1 MHGEGTE
8 VAEIPMSPIEGASA
22 GYEAAMRG
30 GRGPDAERIA
40 LTCLAEG
47 VSVADLYERVVAPAM
62 TRIGASW
69 AVGEM
74 TIADEHL
81 ASALNFKVMAS
92 VYSVSLAQRPCD
104 SRGRV
109 LLAGVEGDRH
119 GVGLR
124 MAGDVLELAGFDVL
138 FLGEDMAAEDLVAAV
153 LAHPPDLI
161 ALAIPTAAVVP
172 AATATLEELRRA
184 APHTPVVLGG
194 FGASGLACDDDSLR
208 CSSSLGGLTA
218 AVEELTSLGKSADPD
233 ADWPDPHEVPL
244 RPRSFGEGASPE
256 DRLLDI
262 AAEAAEAT
270 RAHARIAQAYRRLAH
285 EDPLT
290 GAPNRRAFENR
301 IQGLIEEG
309 VAGSLILIDLD
320 GFKAV
325 NDRFGHAQGDT
336 VLSRVAA
343 VIGRETEHHGFAARL
358 GGDEF
363 AVVLPRTTVAAAE
376 AHAAAILARLRAADV
391 TATAG
396 VAAVCRDRR
405 ESLMRADLAL
415 YRGKE
420 RGGDM
425 VSSNSTP

>member
-1 MHGEGTE
+1 MHAGGTA
-8 VAEIPMSPIEGASA
+8 VAEAPRSPLEDASA
-22 GYEAAMRG
+22 AYEAAMRA

-47 VSVADLYERVVAPAM
+47 VSVATFYEGVVAPAM
-62 TRIGASW
+62 TGIGASW
-69 AVGEM
+69 ALGEIK
-74 TIADEHL
+74 IADEHL

-92 VYSVSLAQRPCD
+92 VYSVSLVNRPTEP
-104 SRGRV
+104 RGRV

-138 FLGEDMAAEDLVAAV
+138 FLGEDLAAADLVTAV
-153 LAHPPDLI
+153 LAHPPDLV
-161 ALAIPTAAVVP
+161 ALAIPTAAAVP
-172 AATATLEELRRA
+172 AAAATLAELRRS
-184 APHTPVVLGG
+184 APDTPVVLGG
-194 FGASGLACDDDSLR
+194 LGASGLRCDGDTLR
-208 CSSSLGGLTA
+208 CTTSLGGLTD
-218 AVEELTSLGKSADPD
+218 AVEELMAAGRRTDPE

-244 RPRSFGEGASPE
+244 RPRAIDEDASPE
-256 DRLLDI
+256 DRLLEI

-290 GAPNRRAFENR
+290 GAPNRRAFESR
-301 IQGLIEEG
+301 IQDLLEGG
-309 VAGSLILIDLD
+309 VAASLVLIDLD

-325 NDRFGHAQGDT
+325 NDRYGHAQGDK

-343 VIGRETEHHGFAARL
+343 VIGREAEGHGFAARL

-363 AVVLPRTTVAAAE
+363 AVVLPRTSIAE
-376 AHAAAILARLRAADV
+376 AEERAASILAGLREVEV

-396 VAAVCRDRR
+396 VAPVCRDRR
-405 ESLMRADLAL
+405 ESLIRADLAL

-420 RGGDM
+420 RGGGR
-425 VSSNSTP
+425 VSSSSA